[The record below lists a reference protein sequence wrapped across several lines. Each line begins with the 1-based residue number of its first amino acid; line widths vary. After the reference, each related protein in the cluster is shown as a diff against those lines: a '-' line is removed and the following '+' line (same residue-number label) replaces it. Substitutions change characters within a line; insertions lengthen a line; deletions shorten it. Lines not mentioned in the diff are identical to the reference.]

1 MGNEKCKHNVIF
13 IDIDGVLN
21 SLEFHNRDRSKK
33 KLFDRE
39 CVKRLAEI
47 VREYNCLVVLASTW
61 IVLNTKEKVDRYTRQ
76 EDGAKSSSVM
86 YFKLLNELQSVGIGL
101 YDQIEDEHI
110 RPIGINDWLIENIE
124 IVKNYVIIDDD
135 YRFNDYV
142 SIGNGL
148 ENHLVSTEYFCDVPG
163 GIQNEHID
171 KIRDIM
177 NNKELH
183 LSSKNL
189 QEKLKRLKRKI
200 DK

>member
-39 CVKRLAEI
+39 CVQRLAEI
-47 VREYNCLVVLASTW
+47 VREFNCLVVLASTW
-61 IVLNTKEKVDRYTRQ
+61 IVLNTKEKVRIGTKQ

-86 YFKLLNELQSVGIGL
+86 YFKLLNELQSVGIRL

-124 IVKNYVIIDDD
+124 IVKNYAIIDDD

-148 ENHLVSTEYFCDVPG
+148 ESHLVSTEYFCDVFG
-163 GIQNEHID
+163 GIQNEHLE
-171 KIRDIM
+171 KIRNIL
-177 NNKELH
+177 NNKDEH
-183 LSSKNL
+183 LSLEDWQK
-189 QEKLKRLKRKI
+189 KCKRLQRKI

>member
-39 CVKRLAEI
+39 CVQRLAEI
-47 VREYNCLVVLASTW
+47 VREFNCLVVLASTW

-76 EDGAKSSSVM
+76 EDGAKSSSAM

-163 GIQNEHID
+163 GIQNEHMI
-171 KIRDIM
+171 KIMGIL

-183 LSSKNL
+183 LDSENWQKRFKSL
-189 QEKLKRLKRKI
+189 QRKF

>member
-1 MGNEKCKHNVIF
+1 MIF

-39 CVKRLAEI
+39 CVERLAEI
-47 VREYNCLVVLASTW
+47 VKEFNCLVVLASTW
-61 IVLNTKEKVDRYTRQ
+61 IVLNTKEKVGRCTRQ
-76 EDGAKSSSVM
+76 EDGAKSSSAM
-86 YFKLLNELQSVGIGL
+86 YFKLLNELQFVGIRL

-124 IVKNYVIIDDD
+124 IIKNYVIIDDD

-148 ENHLVSTEYFCDVPG
+148 ESHLVSTEHFCDTPG
-163 GIQNEHID
+163 GIQMEHMV
-171 KIRDIM
+171 KIRGIL

-183 LSSKNL
+183 LDL
-189 QEKLKRLKRKI
+189 EAWQEKFKSLQRKI

>member
-1 MGNEKCKHNVIF
+1 MIF

-39 CVKRLAEI
+39 CVQRLAEI

-76 EDGAKSSSVM
+76 EDGAKSSSAM

-163 GIQNEHID
+163 GIQNEHMV
-171 KIRDIM
+171 KIMGIL

-183 LSSKNL
+183 LDSENWQKRFKSL
-189 QEKLKRLKRKI
+189 QRKF

>member
-39 CVKRLAEI
+39 CVQRLAEI

-76 EDGAKSSSVM
+76 EDGAKSSSAM

-101 YDQIEDEHI
+101 YDQIEDEHM
-110 RPIGINDWLIENIE
+110 RPIGINDWLIANIE

-148 ENHLVSTEYFCDVPG
+148 ESHLVSTEYFCDVPG
-163 GIQNEHID
+163 GIQNEHMV
-171 KIRDIM
+171 KIMDIL

-183 LSSKNL
+183 LDSEDWQKRFKSL
-189 QEKLKRLKRKI
+189 QRKF

>member
-1 MGNEKCKHNVIF
+1 MIF

-61 IVLNTKEKVDRYTRQ
+61 IVLNIKEKVDRYTRQ
-76 EDGAKSSSVM
+76 EDGAKSSSAM

-163 GIQNEHID
+163 GIQNEHMV
-171 KIRDIM
+171 KIMGIL

-183 LSSKNL
+183 LDSENWQKRFKSL
-189 QEKLKRLKRKI
+189 QRKF

>member
-61 IVLNTKEKVDRYTRQ
+61 IVLNIKEKVDRYTRQ
-76 EDGAKSSSVM
+76 EDGAKSSSAM

-163 GIQNEHID
+163 GIQNEHMV
-171 KIRDIM
+171 KIMGIL

-183 LSSKNL
+183 LDSENWQKRFKSL
-189 QEKLKRLKRKI
+189 QRKF

>member
-39 CVKRLAEI
+39 CVQRLAEI

-76 EDGAKSSSVM
+76 EDGAKSSSAM

-110 RPIGINDWLIENIE
+110 RPMGINDWLIENIE

-135 YRFNDYV
+135 YRFNGYV

-163 GIQNEHID
+163 GIQNEHMV
-171 KIRDIM
+171 KIMGIL

-183 LSSKNL
+183 LDSEDWQKRFKSL
-189 QEKLKRLKRKI
+189 QRKF

>member
-39 CVKRLAEI
+39 CVQRLAEI

-76 EDGAKSSSVM
+76 EDGAKSSSAM

-163 GIQNEHID
+163 GIQNEHMV
-171 KIRDIM
+171 KIMGIL

-183 LSSKNL
+183 LDSENWQKRFKSL
-189 QEKLKRLKRKI
+189 QRKF

>member
-1 MGNEKCKHNVIF
+1 MGNKKRKRNVIF

-39 CVKRLAEI
+39 CVERLAEI
-47 VREYNCLVVLASTW
+47 VKEFDCLVVLASTW
-61 IVLNTKEKVDRYTRQ
+61 IVLNTKEKVGMGTRQ
-76 EDGAKSSSVM
+76 EDGAKSSSAM
-86 YFKLLNELQSVGIGL
+86 YFKLLNELQSVGISL

-124 IVKNYVIIDDD
+124 IVENYVIIDDD

-148 ENHLVSTEYFCDVPG
+148 ESHLVSTEYFCDVPG
-163 GIQNEHID
+163 GIQKEHLN
-171 KIRDIM
+171 KIRSIM

-183 LSSKNL
+183 LSL
-189 QEKLKRLKRKI
+189 ETWQEKFKRLQRKI
-200 DK
+200 DN

>member
-39 CVKRLAEI
+39 CVQRLAEI

-76 EDGAKSSSVM
+76 EDGAKSSSAM

-135 YRFNDYV
+135 YRFNDYA

-148 ENHLVSTEYFCDVPG
+148 ESHLVSTEYFCDATG
-163 GIQNEHID
+163 GIQNEHMV
-171 KIRDIM
+171 KIMGIL

-183 LSSKNL
+183 LDSENWQKRFKSL
-189 QEKLKRLKRKI
+189 QRKI

>member
-1 MGNEKCKHNVIF
+1 MIF

>member
-39 CVKRLAEI
+39 CVERLAEI
-47 VREYNCLVVLASTW
+47 VRESNCLVVLASTW
-61 IVLNTKEKVDRYTRQ
+61 IVLNTKEKVERCTRQ
-76 EDGAKSSSVM
+76 EDGAKSSSAM
-86 YFKLLNELQSVGIGL
+86 YFKLLNELQSVGIRL

-135 YRFNDYV
+135 YRFDDYV
-142 SIGNGL
+142 SMGNGL

-163 GIQNEHID
+163 GIQNEHMA
-171 KIRDIM
+171 KIMGIL

-183 LSSKNL
+183 LDLEAWQKRFKSL
-189 QEKLKRLKRKI
+189 QRKF